1 LEKQPNWGPDSSVF
15 TDGTT
20 TPFLNSGKIVPGC
33 LHFGALPPLPVPTG
47 FNQFHVPDL
56 CLAKASWEFKNKE
69 IPRSLTIGME
79 VKLYSTIFRDR
90 KAAYIP
96 FPIPFHS
103 VADGPTFTYEED
115 LTFTHDNQDVYSR

>member
-1 LEKQPNWGPDSSVF
+1 L
-15 TDGTT
+15 
-20 TPFLNSGKIVPGC
+20 
-33 LHFGALPPLPVPTG
+33 GALPPLPVPTG
-47 FNQFHVPDL
+47 FIELIVPDL

-90 KAAYIP
+90 KAAAY
-96 FPIPFHS
+96 IPFHS

-115 LTFTHDNQDVYSR
+115 LTFTQWCDNQDV